1 MAEDLDDHRRIFD
14 ACPERVEGAAMI
26 FINWFLSRNGQVA
39 LQKSLARSGAETADS
54 LRIDIPKDDVQP
66 QNRRAAGVNYL
77 DLDSHVEWTEM
88 KPVLAIF
95 EEALAN
101 AEKQKK

>member
-1 MAEDLDDHRRIFD
+1 LVTQAGTLALLNRAPH
-14 ACPERVEGAAMI
+14 ASAAKV
-26 FINWFLSRNGQVA
+26 FINWFLSRDGQIA

-54 LRIDIPKDDVQP
+54 RRIDIPKTDVKP
-66 QNRRAAGVNYL
+66 ENRRAAGVNYL
-77 DLDSHVEWTEM
+77 DLDSKVEWTDM

>member
-1 MAEDLDDHRRIFD
+1 MCASLI
-14 ACPERVEGAAMI
+14 
-26 FINWFLSRNGQVA
+26 A
-39 LQKSLARSGAETADS
+39 LQRSLARAGAETADS
-54 LRIDIPKDDVQP
+54 LRIDIPKNDVKP
-66 QNRRAAGVNYL
+66 ENRRAAGVDYL
-77 DLDSHVEWTEM
+77 EIDSRIEWTDM